1 MNNFNFVNQFNKKSI
16 LFIVLVYMSLT
27 YFFPHSISLD
37 EENNLIKGFYG
48 IIQKF
53 PVEIDYAHFISSVN
67 QDNQVKV
74 FLKSL
79 TTSDTTG
86 LNNNNQ
92 SMNAVMKVYS
102 TNGTLL
108 KTTSFP
114 SGFNYNGSE
123 SVKLAT
129 NIADKSIET
138 VTAVIQLT
146 NLEKTQPLSDPI
158 TIKLGLGQVTDK

>member
-16 LFIVLVYMSLT
+16 LFIVLVSMSLT
-27 YFFPHSISLD
+27 YFFSHSISLD
-37 EENNLIKGFYG
+37 EENNLIKDSYG

-79 TTSDTTG
+79 TTNDTTES
-86 LNNNNQ
+86 NNNNQ

>member
-16 LFIVLVYMSLT
+16 LFIVLVSMSLT
-27 YFFPHSISLD
+27 YFFSHSISLD
-37 EENNLIKGFYG
+37 EENNLIKDSYG

-79 TTSDTTG
+79 TTNDTTEST
-86 LNNNNQ
+86 NNNQ

-129 NIADKSIET
+129 NIVDKSIET
-138 VTAVIQLT
+138 VTAVVQLT
-146 NLEKTQPLSDPI
+146 NLEKTQQLSDLI
-158 TIKLGLGQVTDK
+158 TIKLSLGQVIDK